1 MGPEKRGYKI
11 TAVAPHVDYQQ
22 KNERKNILIVL
33 IGLGLNW
40 QMKKYIN
47 SFSC

>member
-22 KNERKNILIVL
+22 KNERKEDATWPDVGI
-33 IGLGLNW
+33 
-40 QMKKYIN
+40 
-47 SFSC
+47 S